1 MKHNLY
7 NDFRVSCSSF
17 SYALPLEMEN
27 LFFAF
32 VPRKEEKVAKKP
44 RRKGETCYVKRQI
57 FRRIDEDIFVRCA
70 HAEQHE
76 NALHNFMQDL
86 RYV

>member
-32 VPRKEEKVAKKP
+32 VPRKEEKSCEKTEEK
-44 RRKGETCYVKRQI
+44 RRNLLC
-57 FRRIDEDIFVRCA
+57 
-70 HAEQHE
+70 
-76 NALHNFMQDL
+76 
-86 RYV
+86 